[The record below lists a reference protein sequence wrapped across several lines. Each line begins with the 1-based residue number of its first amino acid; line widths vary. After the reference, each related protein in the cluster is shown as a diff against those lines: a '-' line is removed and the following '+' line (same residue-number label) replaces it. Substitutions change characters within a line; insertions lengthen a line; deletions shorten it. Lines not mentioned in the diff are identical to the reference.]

1 MIIRLMDDN
10 RAPAP
15 PPPLISPPLFIVLMG
30 FTTSGALS
38 VTETLLIDECRCG
51 GTGGPALDD
60 TTEIYNDNERD

>member
-10 RAPAP
+10 LAAAP
-15 PPPLISPPLFIVLMG
+15 PPLMSPPLFIVLMG

-38 VTETLLIDECRCG
+38 VTDTLLMDECRCG

-60 TTEIYNDNERD
+60 TAEFCNDSERD